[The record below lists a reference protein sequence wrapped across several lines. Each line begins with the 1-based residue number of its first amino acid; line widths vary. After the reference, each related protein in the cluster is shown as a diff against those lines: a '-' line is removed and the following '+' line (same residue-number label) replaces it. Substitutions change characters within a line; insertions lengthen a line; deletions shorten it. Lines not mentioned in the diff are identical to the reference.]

1 MNFLQP
7 SLHLFLESDL
17 RQTALNVVRFERVS
31 TYTSERMVH
40 EEIHIPNQGHT
51 LACMIRDLLFE
62 HGANFGACVAPHPQS
77 SDLRVDIEA
86 DDCKACLR
94 ASLHE
99 ARLTVE
105 NCLKA
110 IEAKVIHDEA
120 IRADEMEICG

>member
-62 HGANFGACVAPHPQS
+62 HGS
-77 SDLRVDIEA
+77 I
-86 DDCKACLR
+86 
-94 ASLHE
+94 
-99 ARLTVE
+99 ARLDIVKTLE
-105 NCLKA
+105 SA
-110 IEAKVIHDEA
+110 PGPFHPDPAG
-120 IRADEMEICG
+120 RADQKLILLEIPELEGFSP